1 MRKETNRYNHEMSHM
16 LELSDEDFKETIMK
30 FLREIMN
37 YLETLKTRK
46 S

>member
-1 MRKETNRYNHEMSHM
+1 M